1 MSSPSGGPNVVFLC
15 TGNAARSVMAG
26 AALDGLGGCTTVTA
40 GTFVIEGQPMSW
52 RTRQAIER
60 AGVAVPRHASRQL
73 TERHLDEAD
82 LVVALA
88 CEHVAY
94 VRREHP
100 AAAAKTA
107 TLQRLCRDLPTVDGS
122 LADRV
127 AALDLAAVEL
137 EPWEDV
143 DDPAGCEVEVYEAC
157 AKEVVDLVADL
168 HAAISGTTPQEEPRA

>member
-1 MSSPSGGPNVVFLC
+1 MSLVVLC

-26 AALDGLGGCTTVTA
+26 AALDALGGVKVVTA

-60 AGVAVPRHASRQL
+60 TGLTVPRHASRQL
-73 TERHLDEAD
+73 SGAHLEDPD

-88 CEHVAY
+88 VEHVEY
-94 VRREHP
+94 VRREHRD
-100 AAAAKTA
+100 AAAKTA
-107 TLQRLCRDLPTVDGS
+107 TLKRLCRDLPRVDGT
-122 LADRV
+122 LAERL
-127 AALDLAAVEL
+127 AALDLAAVQL

-143 DDPAGCEVEVYEAC
+143 DDPAGCEVDVFERC

-168 HAAISGTTPQEEPRA
+168 HRALVA

>member
-1 MSSPSGGPNVVFLC
+1 MSEPSIVFLC

-26 AALDGLGGCTTVTA
+26 AVLEALGGVRVVTA

-60 AGVAVPRHASRQL
+60 TGVTVPRHASRQL
-73 TERHLDEAD
+73 SHAHLEDAD

-88 CEHVAY
+88 VEHVEY
-94 VRREHP
+94 IRREHP
-100 AAAAKTA
+100 EAAGKTA
-107 TLQRLCRDLPTVDGS
+107 TLKRLCRHLPQVDGS
-122 LADRV
+122 LPERV

-143 DDPAGCEVEVYEAC
+143 DDPAGGEIDVFERC
-157 AKEVVDLVADL
+157 AQEVVALIGDL
-168 HAAISGTTPQEEPRA
+168 HRALVV